1 MTIRNE
7 INIETRSEYELSSS
21 EPVHV
26 DIKREPNDPR
36 GTRTIMTTRGS
47 KPPRHIWRP
56 HDVRELTFRGIVTR
70 DLEVKNLASLQ
81 LITCL

>member
-7 INIETRSEYELSSS
+7 INIETRTEYELSSS

-47 KPPRHIWRP
+47 KPPRHICIKLKRL
-56 HDVRELTFRGIVTR
+56 RELQSSKYHYNI
-70 DLEVKNLASLQ
+70 
-81 LITCL
+81 